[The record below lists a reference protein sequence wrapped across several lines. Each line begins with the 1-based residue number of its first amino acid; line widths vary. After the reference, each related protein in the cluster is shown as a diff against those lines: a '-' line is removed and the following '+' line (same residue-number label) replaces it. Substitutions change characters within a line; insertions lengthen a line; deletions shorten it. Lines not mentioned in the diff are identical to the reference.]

1 MAVWWELTG
10 AIEIEQVTLVSTYE
24 LGVTVSTSAG
34 VLSTMRTGVPVLKA
48 KKKLAPPCTR
58 QDPGAKE

>member
-1 MAVWWELTG
+1 LTG
-10 AIEIEQVTLVSTYE
+10 ATEMAQVTFVSTYE
-24 LGVTVSTSAG
+24 LGVTVSLSAG
-34 VLSTMRTGVPVLKA
+34 LASTMRTGEPVLKA